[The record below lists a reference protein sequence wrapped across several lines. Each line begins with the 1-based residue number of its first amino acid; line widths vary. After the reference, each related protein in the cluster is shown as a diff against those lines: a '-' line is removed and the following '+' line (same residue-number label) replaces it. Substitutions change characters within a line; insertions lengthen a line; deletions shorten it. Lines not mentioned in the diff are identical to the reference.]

1 MRILVKDCFFFLRIK
16 DLIGSGQF
24 GTVHEGVWKQSTVQS
39 IAVAAKVLN
48 ESATEVDGVKFLQEA
63 AIMAQFR
70 HPNVIA
76 LHGVAKKDG
85 KVSLVHCRVDDKEL
99 PMIPLENDDC

>member
-1 MRILVKDCFFFLRIK
+1 MGYLVKNFYRIK
-16 DLIGSGQF
+16 DQIGSGQF
-24 GTVHEGVWKQSTVQS
+24 GTVYEGIWKQSEVQS
-39 IAVAAKVLN
+39 IAVAVKVLN

-63 AIMAQFR
+63 AVMVQFR

-85 KVSLVHCRVDDKEL
+85 KVSLVTL
-99 PMIPLENDDC
+99 